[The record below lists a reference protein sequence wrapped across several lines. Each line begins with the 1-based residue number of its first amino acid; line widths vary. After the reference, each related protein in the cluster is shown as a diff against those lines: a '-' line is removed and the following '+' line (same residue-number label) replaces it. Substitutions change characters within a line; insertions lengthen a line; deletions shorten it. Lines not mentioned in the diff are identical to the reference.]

1 MSFDPVLSDLVDQ
14 RLSDIAI
21 AKKCVTRARSTVERA
36 YLEQSAILTIYASLE
51 GGVRDLVK
59 ALLREIDGSK
69 IKYSDLT
76 PCYAT
81 LALNKVCKLD
91 REVKDAGK
99 QISTTIE
106 IIQAIMSPPKLPNDV
121 DLESN
126 LTPKVLKRVFASLDL
141 PEPINSQT
149 DENDLNILLRFRN
162 NIAHGD
168 RRMPIGLERLDQ
180 LSRIAVK
187 LITEAAASISE
198 AKRTEV
204 WLTKP

>member
-1 MSFDPVLSDLVDQ
+1 MSFDPVLSGLVDQ

-21 AKKCVTRARSTVERA
+21 AKKCVTGARSDVERV

-51 GGVRDLVK
+51 GGIRDLVK
-59 ALLREIDGSK
+59 ALLREIDSSRT
-69 IKYSDLT
+69 KYSELK

-81 LALNKVCKLD
+81 LALNKLCKLD
-91 REVKDAGK
+91 KEVKDFGK
-99 QISTTIE
+99 QITTTVE
-106 IIQAIMSPPKLPNDV
+106 IIQAIMAPPKLPNDV

-126 LTPKVLKRVFASLDL
+126 LTPKVLKRICLSLDL
-141 PEPINSQT
+141 PQLFDSQA

-168 RRMPIGLERLDQ
+168 RRMPIGLHRLDQ
-180 LSRIAVK
+180 LSKIAVK
-187 LITEAAASISE
+187 LITATASSISE
-198 AKRTEV
+198 AKRNEI